1 MEEDFTLKEAEKI
14 IGNLKAILNKL
25 GGDDKG
31 VIKKLTDIFNTIE
44 EKEKNI
50 KNDGKKTEKVNIS
63 IYLLCFIPII
73 LFSFTLY
80 QNYQLSQ
87 KNSILESK
95 IETNLNLNENLK
107 MNREVHISNNP
118 PSNKQAIWKNIKN
131 NSIWIYSDKYKTWV
145 ERY

>member
-1 MEEDFTLKEAEKI
+1 LEEDFTLKEAEKI